1 MSQTFPSGWGTECSP
16 KFNRNDSCQGP
27 PMRAP
32 IEAIQLVSLL
42 ELDLNALIALNNSH
56 AVELSWV
63 EKPQFENMIVN
74 AVYARGI
81 TPAKGFLIAFDQ
93 TALYDNVNFL
103 WFRARYE
110 HFIYVDRVVVD
121 SAFRGQGAA
130 RALYADL
137 FEFARS
143 QQQSLI
149 VCEVNADPPNPPS
162 DIFHK
167 RLGFKHVGDSLIP
180 SGKRVQYLAKHI

>member
-1 MSQTFPSGWGTECSP
+1 
-16 KFNRNDSCQGP
+16 
-27 PMRAP
+27 MRAP
-32 IEAIQLVSLL
+32 IEAIQPVSLL

-110 HFIYVDRVVVD
+110 NFIYVDRVVVD

-130 RALYADL
+130 RALYADR

-143 QQQSLI
+143 QRQSLI
-149 VCEVNADPPNPPS
+149 VCEVNADPPNPAS

-180 SGKRVQYLAKHI
+180 SGKRVQYLAKHM

>member
-1 MSQTFPSGWGTECSP
+1 VNVADGDEMGDDRPTNM
-16 KFNRNDSCQGP
+16 KV
-27 PMRAP
+27 P
-32 IEAIQLVSLL
+32 IGAIQLASLW
-42 ELDLNALIALNNSH
+42 ELDLNALIALNNLH

-93 TALYDNVNFL
+93 TALYDNVNFR

-110 HFIYVDRVVVD
+110 DFIYVDRVVVA
-121 SAFRGQGAA
+121 SAFRGQGVA
-130 RALYADL
+130 RAIYEDL

-143 QQQSLI
+143 KRQSLI
-149 VCEVNADPPNPPS
+149 VCEVNADPPNPAS
-162 DIFHK
+162 DLFHK
-167 RLGFKHVGDSLIP
+167 RMGFKHVGESLIP
-180 SGKRVQYLAKHI
+180 SGKRVHYLAKHI

>member
-1 MSQTFPSGWGTECSP
+1 
-16 KFNRNDSCQGP
+16 
-27 PMRAP
+27 MRAP
-32 IEAIQLVSLL
+32 IEAIQLASLL
-42 ELDLNALIALNNSH
+42 ELDLNALIVLNNSY

-63 EKPQFENMIVN
+63 EKQQFENMIVN
-74 AVYARGI
+74 AVYARGV

-93 TALYDNVNFL
+93 TALYDNVNFV

-110 HFIYVDRVVVD
+110 NFIYVDRVVVEP
-121 SAFRGQGAA
+121 AFRGQGAA

-143 QQQSLI
+143 QRQSLI
-149 VCEVNADPPNPPS
+149 VCEVNADPPNPAS